1 MPGIEQVVGQ
11 SPQDLLRSLPG
22 VYARAAKKG
31 LNVSTYLERQN
42 PSDQYKDGSDA
53 FGRICKEARVIT
65 ESNPA
70 AGQYATPVSD
80 LLDGTHKTASGEEI
94 GKEHGRALLMIWTE
108 RRWRAAKFQ
117 RSPNTR
123 SLFTSEEDAI
133 GTIARP
139 WNDNQTL
146 RAQDLRPKIP
156 VNELVAIDTGI
167 NDTTYRTIYLIE
179 TEQAELEY
187 VRVPEASE
195 IPTTSI
201 RTREETVRIHKYGR
215 ALDWTY
221 EAARR
226 MRLDRFEL
234 VLGRM
239 ALAVENGKVG
249 TVLDVMINGDGNANT
264 AATAV
269 NVGTL
274 DAAAVNAALTLRAY
288 LGLKEVMP
296 EPYQVT
302 HIIARG
308 PRITDLQMI
317 PVGTA
322 NLPLIAT
329 AGGGGVGQLIPING
343 RDTTA
348 DGVRYA
354 SVSSGIL
361 ATNYL
366 AFDRRFAIERIY
378 EIGATVSESDRFIT
392 SQVEVM
398 TFTESEGFAS
408 LWNEAVMLLN
418 MSA

>member
-1 MPGIEQVVGQ
+1 MPGIEQQGQ
-11 SPQDLLRSLPG
+11 SPQDLLRTLPG
-22 VYARAAKKG
+22 VYSRAAKRG
-31 LNVSTYLERQN
+31 MNVSTYLEREN
-42 PSDQYKDGSDA
+42 PSQGYKDGSDA
-53 FGRICKEARVIT
+53 FGRICTEARVIT
-65 ESNPA
+65 DSNPA

-80 LLDGTHKTASGEEI
+80 LLDGTHLTASGEEI
-94 GKEHGRALLMIWTE
+94 GKERGRALLMIWTE

-123 SLFTSEEDAI
+123 SLFTSEDEAL
-133 GTIARP
+133 GTVIRP
-139 WNDNQTL
+139 WNDTTNI

-156 VNELVAIDTGI
+156 LGELIGIDTGI
-167 NDTTYRTIYLIE
+167 NDTTYRTIYLVE
-179 TEQAELEY
+179 TPDEQLEY
-187 VRVPEASE
+187 VRVPEGSE

-249 TVLDVMINGDGNANT
+249 TVLDVLINGDGNANT
-264 AATAV
+264 AATAL
-269 NVGTL
+269 NVSTL
-274 DAAAVNAALTLRAY
+274 DPAAVNAALTLRAY
-288 LGLKEVMP
+288 LGLKEAMP

-302 HIIARG
+302 TILARG

-322 NLPLIAT
+322 NLPLVAT
-329 AGGGGVGQLIPING
+329 AGGGGVGALTPIG
-343 RDTTA
+343 DRDTTA
-348 DGVRYA
+348 DGVRFA
-354 SVSSGIL
+354 SVKSGIL
-361 ATNYL
+361 PAHYL

-408 LWNEAVMLLN
+408 LWNDAVLLLN
-418 MSA
+418 MTA